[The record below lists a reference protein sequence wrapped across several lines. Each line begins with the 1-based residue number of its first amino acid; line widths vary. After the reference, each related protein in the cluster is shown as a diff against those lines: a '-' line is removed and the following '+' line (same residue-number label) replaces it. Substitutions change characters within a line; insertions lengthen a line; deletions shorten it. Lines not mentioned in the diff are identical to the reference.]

1 MKTKLE
7 IGDKIQRFEV
17 RLSKEIDYIYVINC
31 VTKTLAKSDN
41 KVFKRDLINGTIHPE
56 KSTNKI
62 ISRVQTK
69 EKQGWT
75 SPQFFLIEK
84 P

>member
-1 MKTKLE
+1 MKAKLE

-17 RLSKEIDYIYVINC
+17 RLSKEIDYIYVIDS
-31 VTKTLAKSDN
+31 VTKTLAKSKDE
-41 KVFKRDLINGTIHPE
+41 VFKRDLINGTIHPE